1 MISHRSGSLANPTS
15 QPARKSTRKSTNVS
29 LPADLLDR
37 AKRLDVNISR
47 ASERR
52 LREEVHEAES
62 LATLPA
68 KA

>member
-15 QPARKSTRKSTNVS
+15 QPARKSTNVS